1 MIIFSKEDRNLAE
14 KKRQNK
20 ERRLEELLGERIEER
35 LDTAAEAAA
44 VIEAEVGRR
53 IESKI
58 EQKKKQKRSA
68 LLNSA
73 YKLFSTN
80 GFSDTTIRDIT
91 RNAGVAKGTFYL
103 YYEDKED
110 ILRELMRIHAAR
122 LLTGACAH
130 MEKVKSAASSNGG
143 EHAGAAAIEQR
154 TSAQGAGTGSMSVE
168 DKTSN
173 HRSNSNSM
181 SIADKFIY
189 IIDYI
194 VDHVVADPA
203 LLKLVSKNLSW
214 GLFNP
219 TERGSFI
226 DPDAPGSETGLDFES
241 YIANMLEADGVRLR
255 EPRLLI
261 FTLLQMVAS
270 TCYDALLYEEPV
282 SLEEYKPYLNNC
294 IRLLVEDAI
303 IK

>member
-1 MIIFSKEDRNLAE
+1 MAETRKRKIEKSLESIIE
-14 KKRQNK
+14 
-20 ERRLEELLGERIEER
+20 ERIEER
-35 LDTAAEAAA
+35 LGNAAG
-44 VIEAEVGRR
+44 IEAEVGRR

-68 LLNSA
+68 LLDSA
-73 YKLFSTN
+73 YELFLTE
-80 GFSDTTIRDIT
+80 GFSNTTIRDIT
-91 RNAGVAKGTFYL
+91 RKAGVAKGTFYL
-103 YYEDKED
+103 YYDDKD
-110 ILRELMRIHAAR
+110 AILAELMRIHAAR

-130 MEKVKSAASSNGG
+130 MEKVKNAASSNDG
-143 EHAGAAAIEQR
+143 EHGAAAIEKK
-154 TSAQGAGTGSMSVE
+154 TSALSAGTGSMSVAE
-168 DKTSN
+168 NTSK
-173 HRSNSNSM
+173 HRANSNSM
-181 SIADKFIY
+181 SVADKFIY

-194 VDHVVADPA
+194 VDHVAADPA

-214 GLFNP
+214 GLFNH
-219 TERGSFI
+219 TEKSSFI
-226 DPDAPGSETGLDFES
+226 APDASGSESGLDFES

-261 FTLLQMVAS
+261 FTLLQMTAS

-294 IRLLVEDAI
+294 IRLLVENAI